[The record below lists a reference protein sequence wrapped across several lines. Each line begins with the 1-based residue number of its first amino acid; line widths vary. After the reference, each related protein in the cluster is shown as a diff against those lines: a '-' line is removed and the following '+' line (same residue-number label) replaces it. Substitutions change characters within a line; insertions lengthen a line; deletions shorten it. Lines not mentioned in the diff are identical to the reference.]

1 MDRRTQ
7 REEVWRAEIHP
18 QERAEVDQS
27 LLRVCKLREESRSGD
42 AETGGAQEPV
52 HEPRGAWHRGVRGL
66 RGEAVGIERLILF
79 DNPIS
84 SNALKVRFLL
94 SELGLGHERR
104 EVPLARPRPQWYL
117 DVNPLGGIAAIQDGD
132 LILSESN
139 AILRYLANREG
150 RIDLYP
156 REPSARA
163 ADADAAAAP
172 ALYRTTHTG
181 LDLSPFPN
189 LLRWRDT
196 LTSRPAFAHADPVR

>member
-1 MDRRTQ
+1 MNP
-7 REEVWRAEIHP
+7 A
-18 QERAEVDQS
+18 
-27 LLRVCKLREESRSGD
+27 
-42 AETGGAQEPV
+42 
-52 HEPRGAWHRGVRGL
+52 EPRGAWHRGVRGF

-117 DVNPLGGIAAIQDGD
+117 DVNPLGGIPAIQDGD

-163 ADADAAAAP
+163 AVDEFLDRFSMVLRPALLGVERPALGMGGADADAAAAP

>member
-1 MDRRTQ
+1 M
-7 REEVWRAEIHP
+7 
-18 QERAEVDQS
+18 
-27 LLRVCKLREESRSGD
+27 
-42 AETGGAQEPV
+42 
-52 HEPRGAWHRGVRGL
+52 
-66 RGEAVGIERLILF
+66 
-79 DNPIS
+79 
-84 SNALKVRFLL
+84 RFLL
-94 SELGLGHERR
+94 SELGLQHERR

-117 DVNPLGGIAAIQDGD
+117 DVNPVGGIPAIQDGD

-156 REPSARA
+156 REPPARA
-163 ADADAAAAP
+163 AVDEFLDRFSMVLRPALLSVERPALGMGGADVDAAAARRAETDIFDTLWLFDRLVEPQGYALGWFTIADAAAAP